1 MPLIERVLDR
11 SECRSLDGHLARG
24 GGRGLEAARA
34 AGAESTIEVVEA
46 SGLRGR
52 GGAGF
57 PTGRK
62 WRTVVSEP
70 LGTAPP
76 VVVVNAA
83 EGEPGTFKDRQ
94 LIRMNPYK
102 VLEGALI
109 AAVAM
114 GADDVVVAAKHTF
127 RRELAALRRA
137 IAELDASGWT
147 DGVAIRIVE
156 GPTEYLFGEETAL
169 LEVVS
174 GRRPFPRIAPP
185 WRRGLDDGAGATGAT
200 ASDVALVG
208 DEPFADTAVLVG
220 NVETLSN
227 LPGILA
233 EGADWF
239 RSVGTEQSPGTI
251 ICTMTGHCA
260 THAVGEVPMGTTL
273 REAIELIG
281 GGAAGTRIIGALSG
295 VANPIVDEEHL
306 DTPLTHEDMR
316 AIGSGLGSA
325 GFFVIDDRTDVVA
338 LAAGA
343 ARFLSIESC
352 GQCDP
357 CKRDGLAMAR
367 SLASLTGP
375 TPNAGDLEAIP
386 ARLDTVTYGARC
398 GLATEQQ
405 VVLASALELFPE
417 AFTRRAAGD
426 RSGAAEELVL
436 PLVDIVEGRAVLDTS
451 HLTKQPDWTHDAVDS
466 GTVPFAIDM
475 ALHARNRAAETV
487 VHVPERNVRAAAAI
501 ATGRDPLP
509 AALGPIC
516 ELITG
521 LRGQLDDLIAEPDGS
536 AMHELRRQLDVYVDV
551 SERIVHPWASRA
563 EPGAADDDIWQAEL
577 DELAMEREARADDE
591 RFPDAAE
598 LHHLV
603 ERIRSIL
610 DRDEDR
616 ILDLAA
622 RLDEVHV
629 DELGAGVSE
638 AVATSQVGRS

>member
-11 SECRSLDGHLARG
+11 TECRSLDDHVARG
-24 GGRGLEAARA
+24 GGRGLDASRS
-34 AGAESTIEVVEA
+34 AGPDALIDIVER

-62 WRTVVSEP
+62 WRTVSSEP
-70 LGTAPP
+70 RGTAPP

-114 GADDVVVAAKHTF
+114 DATDVIVAAKNTF

-137 IAELDASGWT
+137 IAEIDAAGWS
-147 DGVAIRIVE
+147 DGVAIRLVE
-156 GPTEYLFGEETAL
+156 GPTEYLFGEATAL
-169 LEVVS
+169 LEVIS

-208 DEPFADTAVLVG
+208 DEPFADTAVLVD
-220 NVETLSN
+220 NVETLAN
-227 LPGILA
+227 LPAILA
-233 EGADWF
+233 EGPEWF
-239 RSVGTEQSPGTI
+239 RSVGTDQSPGTI
-251 ICTMTGHCA
+251 VCTLVGHCV

-281 GGAAGTRIIGALSG
+281 GGPEGDRIVGVLSG
-295 VANPIVDEEHL
+295 VANAIVPEEHL
-306 DTPLTHEDMR
+306 DTPLTHEDLR
-316 AIGSGLGSA
+316 SIGSGLGSA

-338 LAAGA
+338 LAAGV

-352 GQCDP
+352 GQCEP

-375 TPNAGDLEAIP
+375 TPTAGDLEAIP
-386 ARLDTVTYGARC
+386 PRLDTVTYGARC

-405 VVLASALELFPE
+405 VVLASALELFGDDF
-417 AFTRRAAGD
+417 ARRAAGD
-426 RSGAAEELVL
+426 RDGAAEELVL
-436 PLVDIVEGRAVLDTS
+436 PLVDIVEGRAILDTS
-451 HLTKQPDWTHDAVDS
+451 HLQKQADWTHNPVDS

-475 ALHARNRAAETV
+475 ALHERHRAAETV
-487 VHVPERNVRAAAAI
+487 VHVPERNVRAAEAI

-516 ELITG
+516 TLITD
-521 LRGQLDDLIAEPDGS
+521 LRCQLDELLDEADS
-536 AMHELRRQLDVYVDV
+536 AAMHELRRQLDVYVDV
-551 SERIVHPWASRA
+551 SERVVHPWAERA
-563 EPGAADDDIWQAEL
+563 EPGDVDDDIWQAEL
-577 DELAMEREARADDE
+577 EELAVERLAHADDE
-591 RFPDAAE
+591 QFPDEAG
-598 LHHLV
+598 LHDLV

-616 ILDLAA
+616 ILDLAS
-622 RLDEVHV
+622 RLDAVHV
-629 DELGAGVSE
+629 DELGAGVAE
-638 AVATSQVGRS
+638 AVATSQVDRS

>member
-11 SECRSLDGHLARG
+11 TECRSLDDHRARG
-24 GGRGLEAARA
+24 GGRGLESARG
-34 AGAESTIEVVEA
+34 AGPEAVIDVVER

-70 LGTAPP
+70 MGTAPP

-109 AAVAM
+109 AASAM
-114 GADDVVVAAKHTF
+114 GSTDVVVAAKSTF

-137 IAELDASGWT
+137 ITELDDRGWT
-147 DGVAIRIVE
+147 DGVSIRIVE

-220 NVETLSN
+220 NVETLAN

-233 EGADWF
+233 EGPEWF

-251 ICTMTGHCA
+251 ICTMTGHCS

-281 GGAAGTRIIGALSG
+281 GGASGERVVGALSG
-295 VANPIVDEEHL
+295 VANPIVAEEHL
-306 DTPLTHEDMR
+306 DTPLTHEDLR
-316 AIGSGLGSA
+316 SIGSGLGSA

-338 LAAGA
+338 LAAGV
-343 ARFLSIESC
+343 ARFLAIESC
-352 GQCDP
+352 GQCEP

-375 TPNAGDLEAIP
+375 TPDRRDLEAIP
-386 ARLDTVTYGARC
+386 PRLDTVTYGARC

-417 AFTRRAAGD
+417 QFSRRAAGERD
-426 RSGAAEELVL
+426 GAAEELVA

-451 HLTKQPDWTHDAVDS
+451 HLTKQPDWTHNAVDS

-475 ALHARNRAAETV
+475 AVHARNRATETV
-487 VHVPERNVRAAAAI
+487 VHVPEHNVRAAAAI

-509 AALGPIC
+509 SALGPIC
-516 ELITG
+516 ELITD
-521 LRGQLDDLIAEPDGS
+521 LRLQLDDLLAEPAGA

-563 EPGAADDDIWQAEL
+563 VPGAGDDDIWQAEL
-577 DELAMEREARADDE
+577 EELAVEKEARADDE
-591 RFPDAAE
+591 RFPDEAG
-598 LHHLV
+598 LHDLV
-603 ERIRSIL
+603 ERVRSIL

-616 ILDLAA
+616 ILDLAS
-622 RLDEVHV
+622 RLDPVHV
-629 DELGAGVSE
+629 DELGSGVSE
-638 AVATSQVGRS
+638 AVATSQVGRT

>member
-11 SECRSLDGHLARG
+11 IECRVLDDHIDRG
-24 GGRGLEAARA
+24 GGRGLEQARA
-34 AGAESTIEVVEA
+34 IGVEA
-46 SGLRGR
+46 TVEQVERSGLRGR

-62 WRTVVSEP
+62 WRTVISEP
-70 LGTAPP
+70 IGVAPP

-94 LIRMNPYK
+94 LMRMNPYK

-109 AAVAM
+109 AAATM
-114 GADDVVVAAKHTF
+114 GAADVVVATKATF
-127 RRELAALRRA
+127 RREIAALRRA
-137 IAELDASGWT
+137 ITEMEAAGWT

-156 GPTEYLFGEETAL
+156 GPSEYLFGEETAL

-174 GRRPFPRIAPP
+174 GRRPFPRVAPP

-208 DEPFADTAVLVG
+208 QEPGADTAVLVG
-220 NVETLSN
+220 NVETMAN
-227 LPGILA
+227 LPGILS
-233 EGADWF
+233 EGVEWF
-239 RSVGTEQSPGTI
+239 RSVGTDSSPGTI

-260 THAVGEVPMGTTL
+260 THAVGEVPLGTTL

-281 GGAAGTRIIGALSG
+281 GGAEHDRIVGALSG
-295 VANPIVDEEHL
+295 VANPIMGEALL
-306 DTPLTHEDMR
+306 DTPLTYEDLR
-316 AIGSGLGSA
+316 AVGTGLGSA

-338 LAAGA
+338 LAAGV

-352 GQCDP
+352 GQCEP
-357 CKRDGLAMAR
+357 CKRDGLAMSA

-375 TPNAGDLEAIP
+375 TPSTADLDAIGP
-386 ARLDTVTYGARC
+386 RLDTVTYGARC
-398 GLATEQQ
+398 GLATQQQ
-405 VVLASALELFPE
+405 VVLSSALELFPE
-417 AFTRRAAGD
+417 AFRRRAARD
-426 RSGAAEELVL
+426 RDGAAEELVL
-436 PLVDIVEGRAVLDTS
+436 PVVDIVGGRAVLDTS
-451 HLTKQPDWTHDAVDS
+451 HLTKQPDWTHNPVDS
-466 GTVPFAIDM
+466 GTVPFATNM
-475 ALHARNRAAETV
+475 AVHASHLVSETV
-487 VHVPERNVRAAAAI
+487 VHVPERNARAAEAI

-516 ELITG
+516 ELITD
-521 LRGQLDDLIAEPDGS
+521 LRGQLDHLLAEPDGS
-536 AMHELRRQLDVYVDV
+536 AMHELRRRLDLYVDV
-551 SERIVHPWASRA
+551 SERIVHPWAIRA
-563 EPGAADDDIWQAEL
+563 EPGPGDDDIWQAEL
-577 DELAMEREARADDE
+577 DELAVEREARADDE
-591 RFPDAAE
+591 RFPDEAG
-598 LHHLV
+598 LHDLV
-603 ERIRSIL
+603 ERVRSIL

>member
-11 SECRSLDGHLARG
+11 TECRSLDDHIDRG
-24 GGRGLEAARA
+24 GGRGLVAARSTS
-34 AGAESTIEVVEA
+34 AEDTIAVVDR

-62 WRTVVSEP
+62 WRTIASEP
-70 LGTAPP
+70 RGSAPP

-109 AAVAM
+109 ATVAM
-114 GADDVVVAAKHTF
+114 GATDVIVAAKHTF

-137 IAELDASGWT
+137 VGELDAAGWT
-147 DGVAIRIVE
+147 DGTSIRIVE

-220 NVETLSN
+220 NVETLAN

-233 EGADWF
+233 EGPDWY
-239 RSVGTEQSPGTI
+239 RSVGTASSPGTI
-251 ICTMTGHCA
+251 ICTMTGHCR

-281 GGAAGTRIIGALSG
+281 GGPVGERIVGALSG
-295 VANPIVDEEHL
+295 VANAIVAEEHL
-306 DTPLTHEDMR
+306 DTPLTHEDLR
-316 AIGSGLGSA
+316 SIGSGLGSA

-343 ARFLSIESC
+343 ARFLAIESC
-352 GQCDP
+352 GQCEP
-357 CKRDGLAMAR
+357 CKRDGLAMSR
-367 SLASLTGP
+367 SLSSLTGP
-375 TPNAGDLEAIP
+375 TPTRGDLDAIP
-386 ARLDTVTYGARC
+386 PRLDTVTYGARC

-417 AFTRRAAGD
+417 EFARRAAGD
-426 RSGAAEELVL
+426 RDGAAEELVL

-451 HLTKQPDWTHDAVDS
+451 HLAKQPDWTHNAVDS

-475 ALHARNRAAETV
+475 AVHTRNRATETV
-487 VHVPERNVRAAAAI
+487 VHVAESNARARAAI
-501 ATGRDPLP
+501 ATGRDPAP
-509 AALGPIC
+509 AALGPLC

-521 LRGQLDDLIAEPDGS
+521 LRVQLDDLLAEPDS
-536 AMHELRRQLDVYVDV
+536 DSMHELRRQLDVYVDV
-551 SERIVHPWASRA
+551 SERIVHPWAIRA
-563 EPGAADDDIWQAEL
+563 EPGPFDDDVWQAEL
-577 DELAMEREARADDE
+577 DELAVERAAQADDE
-591 RFPDAAE
+591 HLPDSAGV
-598 LHHLV
+598 LDLV
-603 ERIRSIL
+603 ERVRSIL

-616 ILDLAA
+616 ILDMAA
-622 RLDEVHV
+622 RLDPVHV

-638 AVATSQVGRS
+638 AVATSQVGGT